1 VTVVVFAI
9 PSRKKRSTSRT
20 PPTMA
25 VAVTST
31 RTVEVAQAEV
41 VGGDVDEPGAREDRA
56 RRRPVEALTVLAE
69 LAEDVRVRRGVVE
82 GDRGAVQ
89 VGHGGQWP
97 GLAGHRDVPVATVGD
112 GRALPGSATS
122 TVQ

>member
-1 VTVVVFAI
+1 
-9 PSRKKRSTSRT
+9 
-20 PPTMA
+20 MA

-89 VGHGGQWP
+89 VGETF
-97 GLAGHRDVPVATVGD
+97 PVATVGD